1 MTSLFDLIASSS
13 HVVVFTGAGISTLSG
28 IRDFRGKNG
37 IYNDLDADKIF
48 SLDYFLSDP
57 SFYYKHAA
65 SFIYNLA
72 DKEPNIVHNQIF
84 RLEKAGLV
92 KRVITQNIDLLHQKA
107 GSRNVLELHGSPQ
120 THICLACGRKY
131 PFACIVPIVREGK
144 VPKCEKCG
152 GVVKPDIV
160 FFGEPLDRATIDAA
174 LFEAE
179 RADLI
184 IVLGSSL
191 VVQPAASVPLQTL
204 RHGGKLAIVND
215 GPTPLD
221 DRAVLRLSDLEST
234 FAALANKMP

>member
-13 HVVVFTGAGISTLSG
+13 HAVVFTGAGISTLSG

-48 SLDYFLSDP
+48 SLDYFLTDP

-65 SFIYNLA
+65 HFIYNLD
-72 DKEPNIVHNQIF
+72 DKQPNIVHNQIF
-84 RLEKAGLV
+84 RLEKAGLF
-92 KRVITQNIDLLHQKA
+92 KRVITQNIDLLHQKT

-120 THICLACGRKY
+120 THTCLDCGMKY
-131 PFACIVPIVREGK
+131 AFADIVPIAGKGK

-160 FFGEPLDRATIDAA
+160 FFGEQLDQATIDAA
-174 LFEAE
+174 LFEAG

-184 IVLGSSL
+184 VVLGSSL
-191 VVQPAASVPLQTL
+191 VVQPAASVPLETL
-204 RHGGKLAIVND
+204 RRGGKLAIVND

-221 DRAVLRLSDLEST
+221 DRAAFRLSDLKST
-234 FAALANKMP
+234 FVALRDQMP